1 MIKVEKV
8 PIRPGMS
15 WRHVYY
21 TAPLKPEP
29 VHQHDEFELSLFI
42 GCSGVLEVSHSTL
55 AFNDIQLVMIPP
67 NKPHSSYQLEPIE
80 EHAQQHRVWIN
91 AEWVR
96 NMIYFCPEMRKLDKL
111 LHRVKNGV
119 KFSKETALA
128 VNRELELLDCNVP
141 KMEQLTVC
149 IRVLS
154 LLSQDRNPIMLDVP
168 EKTTYLESELTQPD
182 KVDAISQ
189 YIAEHYSQRITLDEL
204 ADKFFISRSTL
215 HRLFLSNFGETFV
228 QRLKKTRLG
237 HAERLLESS
246 SYSIGLIAEK
256 VGYES
261 QSNFNRQF
269 KEYRGVS
276 PREYRLNH
284 TGTKSRE
291 QGKL

>member
-21 TAPLKPEP
+21 ASTLKPELL
-29 VHQHDEFELSLFI
+29 HQHEEFEISVFV
-42 GCSGVLEVSHSTL
+42 GCKGVLEVSHSQL
-55 AFNDIQLVMIPP
+55 PFDDIQLVMIPP
-67 NKPHSSYQLEPIE
+67 NKPHSSYKLEPVAE
-80 EHAQQHRVWIN
+80 VAEQHRVWIN

-96 NMIYFCPEMRKLDKL
+96 NMIYFCPEMRKLEKL

-119 KFSKETALA
+119 KFSRETAIA
-128 VNRELELLDCNVP
+128 VFKELRELDCNVP

-149 IRVLS
+149 IRILS
-154 LLSQDRNPIMLDVP
+154 LLSQEAKPIMLDVSD
-168 EKTTYLESELTQPD
+168 KTSFKEESGQQD

-204 ADKFFISRSTL
+204 AEKFFISRSSL
-215 HRLFLSNFGETFV
+215 HRLFLSHFGETFV

-246 SYSIGLIAEK
+246 SYSISLIAEK
-256 VGYES
+256 VGYDS

-269 KEYRGVS
+269 KEYRGVC
-276 PREYRLNH
+276 PREYRLKH
-284 TGTKSRE
+284 TGTKSRG
-291 QGKL
+291 QGKV